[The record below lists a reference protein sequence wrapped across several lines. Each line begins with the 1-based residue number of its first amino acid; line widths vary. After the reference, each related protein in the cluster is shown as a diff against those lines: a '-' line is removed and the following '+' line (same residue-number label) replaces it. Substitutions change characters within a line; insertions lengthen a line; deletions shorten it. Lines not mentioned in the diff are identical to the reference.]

1 MDLDSFRFMHTK
13 HHISKVTINI
23 LVLVIVFFAVS
34 ICVWMGF
41 NVKALKI
48 LENMRCKT

>member
-23 LVLVIVFFAVS
+23 LVLVIVFFCCFNM
-34 ICVWMGF
+34 CVDGF
-41 NVKALKI
+41 
-48 LENMRCKT
+48 